1 MTLKGIPMKFR
12 HLNILALI
20 VFLAALPVS
29 AQNDLR
35 TTFGPGVPFGVG
47 SIGAGTDLQR
57 HRVDQTV
64 FPLARCND
72 NTPAVIY
79 FRPYSGAAN
88 ANKWVIH
95 LNGGGSCGSGLSCSE
110 RWFSVGTAFN
120 RNNMTS
126 QHLPLGTNGN
136 GVLERDSPFGQE
148 NPFAN
153 YNQVL
158 VHYCSSD
165 NWAGTKADEA
175 LQGFDFR
182 PTEMTCKMYTIS
194 FLGRPIFDAV
204 IDTLRRNGVAAL
216 NYLRPQ
222 GGSQLLPDLDEADLV
237 VLTGGSA
244 GGAGVINNLDHLRLM
259 LPPRIRVAGITDSAF
274 RPSRELMDLSQ
285 TLGCRSFG
293 ACTVEAQN
301 QLNFDAGPYSVWGAV
316 DGSDRSC
323 LLYHSSDPAQ
333 CTDTHHILTDH
344 LTTPFFVR
352 MDETDP
358 NGLRDYTDD
367 GIFVA
372 NSPDPDPDTDVHEPM
387 SEEDFA
393 RAVRRDMLSIAL
405 VPFTAHERFAINFAP
420 GAFSPRCG
428 QHDELRSNDGVYRTS
443 IRRGNK
449 QMFDVIRSWLTG
461 NGSGIVVSLTQND
474 SDCPPVRD
482 AAN

>member
-1 MTLKGIPMKFR
+1 MKLR
-12 HLNILALI
+12 YLNIIAM
-20 VFLAALPVS
+20 VVVLAASSVS
-29 AQNDLR
+29 AQDDLR
-35 TTFGPGVPFGVG
+35 TAFGPGVPFGVG
-47 SIGAGTDLQR
+47 SIGAGTDLQKN
-57 HRVDQTV
+57 VIDQTV

-72 NTPAVIY
+72 NSPAVIY

-88 ANKWVIH
+88 AHKWVIH

-110 RWFSVGTAFN
+110 RWFSKFTSFN

-126 QHLPLGTNGN
+126 RHLPLGTNGR
-136 GVLERDSPFGQE
+136 GIFERDGSFGQQ
-148 NPFAN
+148 NPFAG

-165 NWAGTKADEA
+165 NWSGTKPDEA

-182 PTEMTCKMYTIS
+182 ETSLGCKMFTIS

-204 IDTLRRNGVAAL
+204 IDTLRRNGVPAL
-216 NYLRPQ
+216 NYLRPRGQ
-222 GGSQLLPDLDEADLV
+222 SQVLPDLDEADLV

-244 GGAGVINNLDHLRLM
+244 GGAGVINNLDHLRLI
-259 LPPRIRVAGITDSAF
+259 LPMTIRVAGITDSAF

-285 TLGCRSFG
+285 TLACRSRG

-301 QLNFDAGPYSVWGAV
+301 QLNYDEGPYAVWGAV

-323 LLYHSSDPAQ
+323 RLYHFNDPAQ

-372 NSPDPDPDTDVHEPM
+372 GSPDPDPETDVHEPM
-387 SEEDFA
+387 SEADFA
-393 RAVRRDMLSIAL
+393 RIVRRDMLSLAL
-405 VPFTAHERFAINFAP
+405 VPLTGHERLSISFPP
-420 GAFSPRCG
+420 GAYSPRCS
-428 QHDELRSNDGVYRTS
+428 QHDELRTNDGVYRTS
-443 IRRGNK
+443 IQRRGQQ
-449 QMFDVIRSWLTG
+449 QMFDVIRAWLLG
-461 NGSGIVVSLTQND
+461 NGPGILVSLNQSD
-474 SDCPPVRD
+474 SNCPPARETE
-482 AAN
+482 